1 MVAFTG
7 FRPIWM
13 ISLGASNT
21 AMPDLQ
27 PSNAPIVFAANP
39 YHCGSVGNLVVR
51 KEARFVRYAGGGKQW
66 GATKAVGA
74 NDDLVAIYLAQ
85 VVPRYR

>member
-7 FRPIWM
+7 FRPIRM

-21 AMPDLQ
+21 TMPDLQ

-39 YHCGSVGNLVVR
+39 FDCGSVGNLVVR
-51 KEARFVRYAGGGKQW
+51 KEARFVGYAGGGKQW
-66 GATKAVGA
+66 GATEAVGA
-74 NDDLVAIYLAQ
+74 NDDLVAII
-85 VVPRYR
+85 